1 MGILDT
7 DWVIRQVNTGRDRV
21 KRVGRPAP
29 QSLWDELILRHQRE
43 REDLLAWEDNLDP
56 VGSRSQTPTQS
67 QFEVQ
72 LKADGDDAKCDK
84 RSPDEQDIN
93 TVSASG
99 SEENTLVANS
109 DASEIDSE
117 SMSERS
123 SSPGGYSSSHSSS
136 SSASGWSI
144 VDPSESDF
152 DDSFSVDANDF

>member
-72 LKADGDDAKCDK
+72 LKADGDGANCDK
-84 RSPDEQDIN
+84 RSSDEQDID

-99 SEENTLVANS
+99 SDENTLVANLE
-109 DASEIDSE
+109 ASETD

-123 SSPGGYSSSHSSS
+123 ASPGGYSSSHSSS
-136 SSASGWSI
+136 SSASGWSM